1 MNKDLNPQEC
11 DAMKVNRHSAARLK
25 KNKNS
30 KKNMAASTLIEPW
43 LSVSGGAKA
52 VEFYKTAFDATEVF
66 HLEDPDGNVV
76 SRLSIN
82 GATFWL
88 SDGPAN
94 EHKENIPVRMIVT
107 VEDPDTVFAQ
117 VIKAGAD
124 EVFPVS
130 EEHGWRVGRLVDP
143 FGHHWEIGK
152 QVSE

>member
-1 MNKDLNPQEC
+1 
-11 DAMKVNRHSAARLK
+11 
-25 KNKNS
+25 
-30 KKNMAASTLIEPW
+30 MAASTLIEPW

-117 VIKAGAD
+117 VK
-124 EVFPVS
+124 VYS
-130 EEHGWRVGRLVDP
+130 HGSLDSIMIC
-143 FGHHWEIGK
+143 HILTALLQLAIEIAFYFTHLNECGLLR
-152 QVSE
+152 

>member
-1 MNKDLNPQEC
+1 
-11 DAMKVNRHSAARLK
+11 
-25 KNKNS
+25 
-30 KKNMAASTLIEPW
+30 MAASTLIEPW

-88 SDGPAN
+88 SDGPPN

-107 VEDPDTVFAQ
+107 VEDPDTVFAH

-152 QVSE
+152 PLEA

>member
-1 MNKDLNPQEC
+1 
-11 DAMKVNRHSAARLK
+11 
-25 KNKNS
+25 
-30 KKNMAASTLIEPW
+30 MAASTLIEPW

-107 VEDPDTVFAQ
+107 VEDPDTVFAH

-124 EVFPVS
+124 DFVEKPFELSYLLKVI
-130 EEHGWRVGRLVDP
+130 ERNINGAKNGRPLK
-143 FGHHWEIGK
+143 EIQNK
-152 QVSE
+152 QDN